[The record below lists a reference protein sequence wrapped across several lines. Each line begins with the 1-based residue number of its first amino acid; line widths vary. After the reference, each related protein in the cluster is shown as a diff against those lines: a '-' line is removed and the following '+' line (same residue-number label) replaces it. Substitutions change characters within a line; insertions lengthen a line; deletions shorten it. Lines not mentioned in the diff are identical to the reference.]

1 MDTLD
6 QIRYICQQQE
16 EFIRNKKHPNPK
28 TVQQKPAETGES
40 HDEQFIKKFG
50 MSKQEKIDTWIVM
63 SQEELVD
70 ELNKYEIAF
79 NKNDYLLGVLMK
91 QTDEPKQPQKSSLFK
106 KSQLISDQDKEQLDD
121 IHSFVE

>member
-1 MDTLD
+1 
-6 QIRYICQQQE
+6 
-16 EFIRNKKHPNPK
+16 
-28 TVQQKPAETGES
+28 
-40 HDEQFIKKFG
+40 